1 MGVVLGVDA
10 LGVERMG
17 KLSAVMVKSLNFP
30 GDKVRPVRFGDGDGL
45 YLQIAPGNS
54 KSWLFR
60 YSLRG
65 KAREM
70 GLGPYD
76 SESGKISLADARKC
90 AGAAREKLRAGVD
103 PIADRQTERNAR
115 ARAEA
120 EDAERTFRA
129 AATVLV
135 ASKRSGWR
143 NAKHASQWLATLETH
158 AFPVIG
164 DLPVALITTD
174 HVLKVLSPIWDR
186 IPETASRLRQR
197 VEAVLDS
204 ASVNGWRSGEN
215 PARWRGHLAA
225 HLPQPRKVKRVRH
238 RPALSWQEMGAFMA
252 ALAEREGISAQ
263 ALRFTILTAARTGE
277 VRGMRWRELDL
288 DAKVWTVPGDRMKA
302 GRLHRVPLS
311 PAAVAILAQVR
322 PLMRTPTDLVFP
334 SVRNNVELSD
344 VALSSVLRRMNEGS
358 EHDAP
363 PRWRDAEGRAVVPHG
378 FRSTFR
384 DWAGETRSE
393 GREVVEAAL
402 AHTVRDKSEAAYARS
417 DLLEKRR
424 PLMDAWAEQCARL
437 PAEVVVPS
445 TWERRAAAQ

>member
-1 MGVVLGVDA
+1 
-10 LGVERMG
+10 MG

-60 YSLRG
+60 YTLRG

-70 GLGPYD
+70 GLGSYD
-76 SESGKISLADARKC
+76 NESGKVSLADARKG
-90 AGAAREKLRAGVD
+90 AGKARDKLRAGVD
-103 PIADRQTERNAR
+103 PIADRQAERNAR
-115 ARAEA
+115 VRSEA

-129 AATVLV
+129 AATILV

-143 NAKHASQWLATLETH
+143 NAKHASQWLATLEAH
-158 AFPVIG
+158 AFPVVG
-164 DLPVALITTD
+164 DLPVKAITTD
-174 HVLKVLSPIWDR
+174 HVLQVLSPIWNR

-197 VEAVLDS
+197 IEAILDS
-204 ASVNGWRSGEN
+204 ASVNGWRTGEN
-215 PARWRGHLAA
+215 PARWKGHLAA

-238 RPALSWQEMGAFMA
+238 RPALAWQEMGAFMA
-252 ALAEREGISAQ
+252 ALGEREGISAQ
-263 ALRFTILTAARTGE
+263 AFRFTILTAARTGE
-277 VRGMRWRELDL
+277 VRGMRWREVNL
-288 DAKVWTVPGDRMKA
+288 DAMVWTVPGDRMKA
-302 GRLHRVPLS
+302 GKTHKVPLS
-311 PAAVAILAQVR
+311 RAAMAVLAQVH
-322 PLMRTPTDLVFP
+322 PLMRTPADLVFP
-334 SVRNNVELSD
+334 SVRKN
-344 VALSSVLRRMNEGS
+344 VALSDMALSKVVRRMNEGG
-358 EHDAP
+358 EDGA

-402 AHTVRDKSEAAYARS
+402 AHTIRDKSEAAYARS

-437 PAEVVVPS
+437 PAEVHVFA
-445 TWERRAAAQ
+445 ERARQAS